1 MMVQYISYF
10 VLTAIGS
17 RGAKITNTNYNRG
30 ANLERQVKK
39 YYESIGYKA
48 TRSAGSHGEA
58 DVWATN
64 GAELV
69 FVQCKIG
76 ADTKRCQKI
85 LEELQHDILGT
96 FNSISINTVFTV
108 VVGMK
113 SGKPIVLAER
123 YVKQADKSS
132 KK

>member
-1 MMVQYISYF
+1 M
-10 VLTAIGS
+10 
-17 RGAKITNTNYNRG
+17 TNNRYKRG
-30 ANLERQVKK
+30 ANLERAIKK

-64 GAELV
+64 GKELV
-69 FVQCKIG
+69 FIQCKIG

-85 LEELQHDILGT
+85 LEELSNELLGSFDAIDIHIVL
-96 FNSISINTVFTV
+96 SV
-108 VVGMK
+108 VVGIK
-113 SGKPIVLAER
+113 GGQPEVLAER
-123 YVKQADKSS
+123 WVRGKQKDKAI